1 MKDSESL
8 GRIRSRLAISPDI
21 GLLQQPKTSVQ
32 GMLAALRDAR
42 DKSRLLSVMLY
53 LYLPAQGEAVWQHHG
68 KTACDIQ
75 AFENLP
81 LGYPW

>member
-42 DKSRLLSVMLY
+42 DKSQLLSVML
-53 LYLPAQGEAVWQHHG
+53 
-68 KTACDIQ
+68 
-75 AFENLP
+75 
-81 LGYPW
+81 